1 MRKAGRKSGF
11 SFFIVFFPQIVA
23 DTSIHSS
30 FIIYH
35 SVSVGPCVYY
45 YSGFFWHSI
54 KLYLCLFNNLL
65 IVIMNLYNL
74 IIQDKEQVNLNEVF
88 LNANNKE
95 QLTQLIKEHTYVKEL
110 QEYGLPVNHKILLEG
125 SSGCGKTMTAKAIAN
140 ALGKNIII
148 LNLSNIVS
156 SRIGETSQNIKMI
169 FDKAARERSVLFLD
183 ELDQIG
189 KARGSDDKDVGEMRR
204 LVNTLIQLI
213 DYYPENALL
222 ICATN
227 HPEIIDTAL
236 LRRFQLKINYEM
248 PSAEILDTYYDQLL
262 AQFTEEMRI
271 VERKYSI
278 SFAEAKDY
286 ALTAVKAALIKK
298 LEAKETLAS

>member
-1 MRKAGRKSGF
+1 
-11 SFFIVFFPQIVA
+11 
-23 DTSIHSS
+23 
-30 FIIYH
+30 
-35 SVSVGPCVYY
+35 
-45 YSGFFWHSI
+45 
-54 KLYLCLFNNLL
+54 
-65 IVIMNLYNL
+65 MNLYNL
-74 IIQDKEQVNLNEVF
+74 IIQDKEQVTLNEVF
-88 LNANNKE
+88 LDKSNRNH
-95 QLTQLIKEHTYVKEL
+95 LIQLIKEHTYSKEL
-110 QEYGLPVNHKILLEG
+110 QECGLSVNHKILLQG

-222 ICATN
+222 LCATN

-248 PSAEILDTYYDQLL
+248 PSVEFLDTFYDKLL
-262 AQFTEEMRI
+262 KQFPDDLRNI
-271 VERKYSI
+271 ERKYCI
-278 SFAEAKDY
+278 SFAEAKDH
-286 ALTAVKAALIKK
+286 ALTTVKASLIKK
-298 LEAKETLAS
+298 LESQEIIPS

>member
-1 MRKAGRKSGF
+1 
-11 SFFIVFFPQIVA
+11 
-23 DTSIHSS
+23 
-30 FIIYH
+30 
-35 SVSVGPCVYY
+35 
-45 YSGFFWHSI
+45 
-54 KLYLCLFNNLL
+54 
-65 IVIMNLYNL
+65 MNLYNL
-74 IIQDKEQVNLNEVF
+74 IIQDKEEVTLDDVF
-88 LNANNKE
+88 LTPQNK
-95 QLTQLIKEHTYVKEL
+95 QQFVQLIKEQTYSKEL
-110 QEYGLPVNHKILLEG
+110 MEYGLPVNNKILLEG
-125 SSGCGKTMTAKAIAN
+125 SSGCGKTMTAKSVAN

-222 ICATN
+222 LCATN
-227 HPEIIDTAL
+227 HAEIIDTAII
-236 LRRFQLKINYEM
+236 RRFQLRIKYEM
-248 PSAEILDTYYDQLL
+248 PSKEFLDRFYDHLL
-262 AQFTEEMRI
+262 SKFPEDLRNIA
-271 VERKYSI
+271 RKYEV

-286 ALTAVKAALIKK
+286 AFTVVKGNLIGK
-298 LEAKETLAS
+298 LEAKQKV

>member
-1 MRKAGRKSGF
+1 
-11 SFFIVFFPQIVA
+11 
-23 DTSIHSS
+23 
-30 FIIYH
+30 
-35 SVSVGPCVYY
+35 
-45 YSGFFWHSI
+45 
-54 KLYLCLFNNLL
+54 
-65 IVIMNLYNL
+65 MNLYNL
-74 IIQDKEQVNLNEVF
+74 IIQDKEQVSLNDVF
-88 LNANNKE
+88 LNKNNRD
-95 QLTQLIKEHTYVKEL
+95 QLVQLIKEHTYSKEL
-110 QEYGLPVNHKILLEG
+110 QEYGLPVNHKILLQG

-204 LVNTLIQLI
+204 LVNTLLQLI

-222 ICATN
+222 LCATN

-236 LRRFQLKINYEM
+236 LRRFQLRINYEM
-248 PSAEILDTYYDQLL
+248 PSTEFLDTFYDTLL
-262 AQFTEEMRI
+262 SQFPEDMRTI
-271 VERKYSI
+271 ERKYSI
-278 SFAEAKDY
+278 SFAEAKDH
-286 ALTAVKAALIKK
+286 ALTAVKTALIQK
-298 LEAKETLAS
+298 LEAKEPVQS

>member
-1 MRKAGRKSGF
+1 
-11 SFFIVFFPQIVA
+11 
-23 DTSIHSS
+23 
-30 FIIYH
+30 
-35 SVSVGPCVYY
+35 
-45 YSGFFWHSI
+45 
-54 KLYLCLFNNLL
+54 
-65 IVIMNLYNL
+65 MNLYNL
-74 IIQDKEQVNLNEVF
+74 IIQDKEQISLNDVF
-88 LNANNKE
+88 LSKNNKD
-95 QLTQLIKEHTYVKEL
+95 QLVQVIKEHTYSKEL
-110 QEYGLPVNHKILLEG
+110 QEYGLTVNHKILLQG

-204 LVNTLIQLI
+204 LVNTLLQLI

-222 ICATN
+222 LCATN

-236 LRRFQLKINYEM
+236 LRRFQLRINYEM
-248 PSAEILDTYYDQLL
+248 PSAEFLDTFYDTLL
-262 AQFTEEMRI
+262 SQFPEDMRTI
-271 VERKYSI
+271 ERKYSI
-278 SFAEAKDY
+278 SFAEAKDH
-286 ALTAVKAALIKK
+286 ALTAVKTALIQK
-298 LEAKETLAS
+298 LEAKETIQS

>member
-1 MRKAGRKSGF
+1 
-11 SFFIVFFPQIVA
+11 
-23 DTSIHSS
+23 
-30 FIIYH
+30 
-35 SVSVGPCVYY
+35 
-45 YSGFFWHSI
+45 
-54 KLYLCLFNNLL
+54 
-65 IVIMNLYNL
+65 MNLYNL
-74 IIQDKEQVNLNEVF
+74 IIQDKEQVTLNEVF
-88 LNANNKE
+88 LDKNNRDH
-95 QLTQLIKEHTYVKEL
+95 LVQLIKENTYSKEL
-110 QEYGLPVNHKILLEG
+110 QEYGLPVNNKILLQG

-213 DYYPENALL
+213 DYYPEDALL
-222 ICATN
+222 LCATN

-248 PSAEILDTYYDQLL
+248 PSNDFLDTFYDKLL
-262 AQFTEEMRI
+262 AKFPEDMRTI
-271 VERKYSI
+271 ERKYSI
-278 SFAEAKDY
+278 SFAEAKDH
-286 ALTAVKAALIKK
+286 ALTSVKAALIKK
-298 LEAKETLAS
+298 LEAKETIKS

>member
-1 MRKAGRKSGF
+1 
-11 SFFIVFFPQIVA
+11 
-23 DTSIHSS
+23 
-30 FIIYH
+30 
-35 SVSVGPCVYY
+35 
-45 YSGFFWHSI
+45 
-54 KLYLCLFNNLL
+54 
-65 IVIMNLYNL
+65 MNLYNL
-74 IIQDKEQVNLNEVF
+74 IIQDKEEITLDNVF
-88 LNANNKE
+88 LESKNKE
-95 QLTQLIKEHTYVKEL
+95 QFVQLIKEQAYAKEL
-110 QEYGLPVNHKILLEG
+110 MEYGLPVNNKILLEG

-169 FDKAARERSVLFLD
+169 FDKAAREKSVLFLD

-222 ICATN
+222 LCATN
-227 HPEIIDTAL
+227 HAEIIDTAL
-236 LRRFQLKINYEM
+236 IRRFQLKIKYEM
-248 PSAEILDTYYDQLL
+248 PSQEFLDSFYDSILAKFPENLRNID
-262 AQFTEEMRI
+262 
-271 VERKYSI
+271 RKYEI

-286 ALTAVKAALIKK
+286 AFTVVKGNLIEQ
-298 LEAKETLAS
+298 LENRSSLKSF

>member
-1 MRKAGRKSGF
+1 
-11 SFFIVFFPQIVA
+11 
-23 DTSIHSS
+23 
-30 FIIYH
+30 
-35 SVSVGPCVYY
+35 
-45 YSGFFWHSI
+45 
-54 KLYLCLFNNLL
+54 
-65 IVIMNLYNL
+65 MNLYNL
-74 IIQDKEQVNLNEVF
+74 IIQDKEQVNLNDVF
-88 LNANNKE
+88 LNETNKG
-95 QLTQLIKEHTYVKEL
+95 LLIQLIKENTYVKEL
-110 QEYGLPVNHKILLEG
+110 QEYGLPVNNKILLQG

-222 ICATN
+222 LCATN
-227 HPEIIDTAL
+227 HPEIIDTAI

-248 PSAEILDTYYDQLL
+248 PSAEFLDTFYDQLL
-262 AQFTEEMRI
+262 ASFPEDLNHI
-271 VERKYSI
+271 ERKYGI
-278 SFAEAKDY
+278 SFAEAKDH
-286 ALTAVKAALIKK
+286 AFTAVKSALIEK
-298 LEAKETLAS
+298 LEAKEALQS

>member
-1 MRKAGRKSGF
+1 
-11 SFFIVFFPQIVA
+11 
-23 DTSIHSS
+23 
-30 FIIYH
+30 
-35 SVSVGPCVYY
+35 
-45 YSGFFWHSI
+45 
-54 KLYLCLFNNLL
+54 
-65 IVIMNLYNL
+65 MNLYNL
-74 IIQDKEQVNLNEVF
+74 IIQDKEQVNLNDVF
-88 LNANNKE
+88 LSKSNRDS
-95 QLTQLIKEHTYVKEL
+95 LIQLIKENTYSKEL
-110 QEYGLPVNHKILLEG
+110 LEYGLPVNNKILLEG
-125 SSGCGKTMTAKAIAN
+125 SSGCGKTMTAKAIAT

-169 FDKAARERSVLFLD
+169 FDKAGRERCVLFLD

-227 HPEIIDTAL
+227 HAEIIDTAI

-248 PSAEILDTYYDQLL
+248 PSVEFLDSFYDTLL
-262 AQFTEEMRI
+262 AQFPEDMRI
-271 VERKYSI
+271 IERKYSI
-278 SFAEAKDY
+278 SFAEAKDH
-286 ALTAVKAALIKK
+286 ALTSVKAALIQK
-298 LEAKETLAS
+298 LEAKETSRS

>member
-1 MRKAGRKSGF
+1 
-11 SFFIVFFPQIVA
+11 
-23 DTSIHSS
+23 
-30 FIIYH
+30 
-35 SVSVGPCVYY
+35 
-45 YSGFFWHSI
+45 
-54 KLYLCLFNNLL
+54 
-65 IVIMNLYNL
+65 MNLYNL

-88 LNANNKE
+88 LNKSNRD
-95 QLTQLIKEHTYVKEL
+95 QLIQLIKEHTYSKEL
-110 QEYGLPVNHKILLEG
+110 QEYGLPVNNKILLEG

-222 ICATN
+222 LCATN
-227 HPEIIDTAL
+227 HSEIIDTAL
-236 LRRFQLKINYEM
+236 LRRFQLKIKYDM
-248 PSAEILDTYYDQLL
+248 PSAEFLDTFYDQLL
-262 AQFTEEMRI
+262 DQFPEDLKNI
-271 VERKYSI
+271 ERKYAI
-278 SFAEAKDY
+278 SFAEAKDH
-286 ALTAVKAALIKK
+286 ALTSVKAGLIKK
-298 LEAKETLAS
+298 LEAKERIQS

>member
-1 MRKAGRKSGF
+1 
-11 SFFIVFFPQIVA
+11 
-23 DTSIHSS
+23 
-30 FIIYH
+30 
-35 SVSVGPCVYY
+35 
-45 YSGFFWHSI
+45 
-54 KLYLCLFNNLL
+54 
-65 IVIMNLYNL
+65 MNLYNL
-74 IIQDKEQVNLNEVF
+74 IIQDKEQVNLNDVF
-88 LNANNKE
+88 LNETNKG
-95 QLTQLIKEHTYVKEL
+95 LLIQLIKENTYVKEL
-110 QEYGLPVNHKILLEG
+110 QEYGLPVNNKILLQG
-125 SSGCGKTMTAKAIAN
+125 SSGCGKTMTAKAIAH

-222 ICATN
+222 LCATN
-227 HPEIIDTAL
+227 HPEIIDTAI

-248 PSAEILDTYYDQLL
+248 PSAEFLDTFYDQLL
-262 AQFTEEMRI
+262 ASFPEDLNHI
-271 VERKYSI
+271 ERKYGI
-278 SFAEAKDY
+278 SFAEAKDH
-286 ALTAVKAALIKK
+286 ALTAVKSALIKK
-298 LEAKETLAS
+298 LEAKETLQS

>member
-1 MRKAGRKSGF
+1 
-11 SFFIVFFPQIVA
+11 
-23 DTSIHSS
+23 
-30 FIIYH
+30 
-35 SVSVGPCVYY
+35 
-45 YSGFFWHSI
+45 
-54 KLYLCLFNNLL
+54 
-65 IVIMNLYNL
+65 MNLYNL
-74 IIQDKEQVNLNEVF
+74 IIQDKEEIALNDVF
-88 LNANNKE
+88 LDAYNKE
-95 QLTQLIKEHTYVKEL
+95 QITQLIKENTYAREL
-110 QEYGLPVNHKILLEG
+110 KEYGLPVNNKVLLQG
-125 SSGCGKTMTAKAIAN
+125 SSGCGKTMTAKAIAHE
-140 ALGKNIII
+140 LGKNSII

-213 DYYPENALL
+213 DYYPENTLL
-222 ICATN
+222 ICVTN

-248 PSAEILDTYYDQLL
+248 PSKEFLDSFYDQLL
-262 AQFTEEMRI
+262 AKFPEDLKHI
-271 VERKYSI
+271 VRKYNI

-286 ALTAVKAALIKK
+286 AFTVVKGNLIRK
-298 LEAKETLAS
+298 LEGEKIQNFK

>member
-1 MRKAGRKSGF
+1 
-11 SFFIVFFPQIVA
+11 
-23 DTSIHSS
+23 
-30 FIIYH
+30 
-35 SVSVGPCVYY
+35 
-45 YSGFFWHSI
+45 
-54 KLYLCLFNNLL
+54 
-65 IVIMNLYNL
+65 MNLYNL
-74 IIQDKEQVNLNEVF
+74 IIQDKEEVTLNDVF
-88 LNANNKE
+88 LEPKNKE
-95 QLTQLIKEHTYVKEL
+95 QFVQLIKEQTYSKEL
-110 QEYGLPVNHKILLEG
+110 QEYGLPVNNKILLEG

-222 ICATN
+222 LCATN
-227 HPEIIDTAL
+227 HAEIIDTAII
-236 LRRFQLKINYEM
+236 RRFQLKIKYEM
-248 PSAEILDTYYDQLL
+248 PSQEFLDSFYDSLL
-262 AQFTEEMRI
+262 AKFPEDLRNI
-271 VERKYSI
+271 ERRYEI

-286 ALTAVKAALIKK
+286 TFTVIKSALINK
-298 LEAKETLAS
+298 LEAKHKV

>member
-1 MRKAGRKSGF
+1 MS
-11 SFFIVFFPQIVA
+11 
-23 DTSIHSS
+23 
-30 FIIYH
+30 
-35 SVSVGPCVYY
+35 
-45 YSGFFWHSI
+45 
-54 KLYLCLFNNLL
+54 
-65 IVIMNLYNL
+65 LYNL

-88 LNANNKE
+88 LDKNNKE
-95 QLTQLIKEHTYVKEL
+95 HLVQLIKEHNYIKEL
-110 QEYGLPVNHKILLEG
+110 QEYGLPVNNKILLQG
-125 SSGCGKTMTAKAIAN
+125 SSGCGKTMTAKAVAN
-140 ALGKNIII
+140 ALGKNIMI

-213 DYYPENALL
+213 DYYPEHSLL
-222 ICATN
+222 LCATN

-248 PSAEILDTYYDQLL
+248 PSDEILDTYYDQLL
-262 AQFTEEMRI
+262 GQFPEDMRT
-271 VERKYSI
+271 VERKYSV

-286 ALTAVKAALIKK
+286 ALTSVKAALIKK
-298 LEAKETLAS
+298 LEAKETIPS

>member
-1 MRKAGRKSGF
+1 MHHCLF
-11 SFFIVFFPQIVA
+11 SYYLLFIV
-23 DTSIHSS
+23 TSPLLAYL
-30 FIIYH
+30 FILIQDILQH
-35 SVSVGPCVYY
+35 T
-45 YSGFFWHSI
+45 I
-54 KLYLCLFNNLL
+54 KLYLCLFKNHS
-65 IVIMNLYNL
+65 IIMNLYNL
-74 IIQDKEQVNLNEVF
+74 IIQDKEPVNLNEVF
-88 LNANNKE
+88 LDTDNRD
-95 QLTQLIKEHTYVKEL
+95 QLIQLIKEHTYIREL
-110 QEYGLPVNHKILLEG
+110 QEYGLPVNNKILLQG
-125 SSGCGKTMTAKAIAN
+125 SSGCGKTMTAKAVAN

-222 ICATN
+222 LCATN

-236 LRRFQLKINYEM
+236 LRRFQLKINYKM
-248 PSAEILDTYYDQLL
+248 PSDEFLDTFYDQLL
-262 AQFTEEMRI
+262 NRFPEDMRTI
-271 VERKYSI
+271 ERKYSV
-278 SFAEAKDY
+278 SFAEAKDH
-286 ALTAVKAALIKK
+286 ALTAVKAALIKQ
-298 LEAKETLAS
+298 LESRPIIQP